1 MAAYVGTAANAY
13 AAEPVIGQS
22 YNRLNSQGTCVEYT
36 VSQERLPFY
45 MKNGVRTIS
54 DNPEL
59 ALKRIGEDKDC
70 VLPGSF
76 LPPDPKGDE
85 KPKSQNYTNDVSSF
99 KLGGQNPA
107 VPDDAG
113 REEAEKNA
121 FLSWHSWRLRIGL
134 EAGSTRGYGNASIGY
149 RLGGSNNFLGIQYE
163 GRWSDNNDSYSESST
178 KTIGTQITN
187 LTPNISATTVDTLKR
202 YKKTDY
208 GSNNTQLVWSYEF
221 KNGTRI
227 NAGIGQVGETVR
239 KSDTHTRTLTV
250 RDNLG
255 NVLHNQELTGVV
267 SHKPETSKVPI
278 ASIGASFDL
287 WKGLEV
293 GLKASQ
299 IKLFQNETV
308 PELRV
313 RLGMNFGGK

>member
-1 MAAYVGTAANAY
+1 MKDITAKVSKFVGKVATVIGAAAYVGAAANAY
-13 AAEPVIGQS
+13 AAEPIVDKGPKDQNNGSYAQGITVVIS
-22 YNRLNSQGTCVEYT
+22 
-36 VSQERLPFY
+36 
-45 MKNGVRTIS
+45 
-54 DNPEL
+54 
-59 ALKRIGEDKDC
+59 
-70 VLPGSF
+70 
-76 LPPDPKGDE
+76 
-85 KPKSQNYTNDVSSF
+85 NDVPSF
-99 KLGGQNPA
+99 SLGGQNPA
-107 VPDDAG
+107 VPEDAG

-313 RLGMNFGGK
+313 RIGMNLGGK